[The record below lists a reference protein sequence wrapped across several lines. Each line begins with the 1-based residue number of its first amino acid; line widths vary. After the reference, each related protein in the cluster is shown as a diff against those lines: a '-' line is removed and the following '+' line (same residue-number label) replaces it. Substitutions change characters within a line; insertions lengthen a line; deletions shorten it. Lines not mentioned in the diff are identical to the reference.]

1 MCRLFAEYDGFQTG
15 DVGVA
20 SCRDPEQ
27 YPTAV
32 IATWNENRPLMVFQ
46 STKIP
51 TFMQAELLLR
61 RLRLLLLESRQTV
74 QAPFLEMMRMMEMQ
88 VSKVDI
94 GKRLETTAP
103 CTPPSKMLLMKN
115 TCQVRLME

>member
-88 VSKVDI
+88 VSKVD
-94 GKRLETTAP
+94 
-103 CTPPSKMLLMKN
+103 
-115 TCQVRLME
+115 VRKILSVILIEFA

>member
-1 MCRLFAEYDGFQTG
+1 
-15 DVGVA
+15 
-20 SCRDPEQ
+20 
-27 YPTAV
+27 
-32 IATWNENRPLMVFQ
+32 MVFQ

-88 VSKVDI
+88 VSKVD
-94 GKRLETTAP
+94 
-103 CTPPSKMLLMKN
+103 
-115 TCQVRLME
+115 VRKILSVILIEFA